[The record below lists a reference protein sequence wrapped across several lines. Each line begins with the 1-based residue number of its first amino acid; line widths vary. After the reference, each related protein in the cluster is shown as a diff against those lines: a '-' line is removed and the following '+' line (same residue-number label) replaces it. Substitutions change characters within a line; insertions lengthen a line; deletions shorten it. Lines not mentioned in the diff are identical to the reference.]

1 MVRRVVTMVLVV
13 SIVVAVYVHR
23 IDLRAAL
30 DDVAA
35 LSAGWALVLLAVFAL
50 GMVAQSLVLQ
60 AVTPGLT
67 LRQSWMVQES
77 ATAAT
82 HTVVGSGPV
91 STGVRIAMLRRWQI
105 SDRAVGISIVAQN
118 VIAAFAVWTVALLTA
133 LAGIGGATKNLID
146 HRVFLGVSIAA
157 TVMLTGSLLFWWLLL
172 SHPAPIRWIAQRL
185 QRLLQRTHR
194 RWPRVPALD
203 LITIAERGRT
213 DARSL
218 LRNRG
223 RRIALATLFDQTM
236 TVAKPVIVIRAF
248 GISGA
253 VLPTTT
259 ILVAWGLVRLAA
271 ALSPLPGG
279 LGVTEIGLAT
289 LLTRFGG
296 PEATVLAAVLT
307 YRVLTFVLPMFTGGA
322 CLAWWRWHHRST
334 PIVEDDLAMPDLVS
348 AVELR

>member
-13 SIVVAVYVHR
+13 SIAVAVYVHR
-23 IDLRAAL
+23 HELHAAL
-30 DDVAA
+30 RNMRA
-35 LSAGWALVLLAVFAL
+35 LSSGWVLVLLAVFAL

-67 LRQSWMVQES
+67 LRQSWVVQES

-82 HTVVGSGPV
+82 HTIIGSGPV

-105 SDRAVGISIVAQN
+105 ADRAVGISIVAQN

-133 LAGIGGATKNLID
+133 LVGAGGATKNFID

-157 TVMLTGSLLFWWLLL
+157 VVMLTGSLLFWWLLL
-172 SHPAPIRWIAQRL
+172 SHPGPIRWMAQRL
-185 QRLLQRTHR
+185 QRLFQFAHR
-194 RWPRVPALD
+194 RWPRVPTPDVSA
-203 LITIAERGRT
+203 IAERGRT
-213 DARSL
+213 DARLL
-218 LRNRG
+218 LRKRG
-223 RRIALATLFDQTM
+223 RRIALATIFDQTM

-253 VLPTTT
+253 VLPTVTV
-259 ILVAWGLVRLAA
+259 LVAWGLVRLAA

-322 CLAWWRWHHRST
+322 CLAWWRWHHQST
-334 PIVEDDLAMPDLVS
+334 RVEHCDLAIHDLVS
-348 AVELR
+348 ATEVR

>member
-13 SIVVAVYVHR
+13 SITVAVYVHR
-23 IDLRAAL
+23 TDLLTAL
-30 DDVAA
+30 HNMGA
-35 LSAGWALVLLAVFAL
+35 LSSGWIVVLLVVFAL
-50 GMVAQSLVLQ
+50 GMAAQGLVLQ

-82 HTVVGSGPV
+82 NTIIGSGPV

-105 SDRAVGISIVAQN
+105 ADRAVGISIVAQN

-133 LAGIGGATKNLID
+133 LAGARGATKNVVD

-157 TVMLTGSLLFWWLLL
+157 AAMLTGSLLFWWLLL
-172 SHPAPIRWIAQRL
+172 SHPAPIRWMAQRL
-185 QRLLQRTHR
+185 QRLSHRAHR
-194 RWPRVPALD
+194 RWYRIPTLD
-203 LITIAERGRT
+203 VLTIAERGRT

-218 LRNRG
+218 LRNCG
-223 RRIALATLFDQTM
+223 RRIALATIFDQTM

-322 CLAWWRWHHRST
+322 CLAWWRWYNHGTR
-334 PIVEDDLAMPDLVS
+334 IVDPGLSFADLVS
-348 AVELR
+348 ATELS

>member
-1 MVRRVVTMVLVV
+1 MVLVV
-13 SIVVAVYVHR
+13 SLAVAVYVHR
-23 IDLRAAL
+23 TDLRAAL
-30 DDVAA
+30 RNISA
-35 LSAGWALVLLAVFAL
+35 LSSGWVLVLLAVFAL

-82 HTVVGSGPV
+82 NTIVGSGPV

-105 SDRAVGISIVAQN
+105 ADHAVGVSIVAQN

-133 LAGIGGATKNLID
+133 LAGAGGATKNVID
-146 HRVFLGVSIAA
+146 HRVFLGVSMAA
-157 TVMLTGSLLFWWLLL
+157 AVMLTGSLLFWWLLL
-172 SHPAPIRWIAQRL
+172 SHPAPIRWMAQRL
-185 QRLLQRTHR
+185 QRLLQRAHC
-194 RWPRVPALD
+194 RWPRVPTLD
-203 LITIAERGRT
+203 VITIAERGRT

-223 RRIALATLFDQTM
+223 RRIALATIFDQTM

-289 LLTRFGG
+289 LLIRFGG

-307 YRVLTFVLPMFTGGA
+307 YRVLTFVVPMFTGGA
-322 CLAWWRWHHRST
+322 CLAWWRWHHQST
-334 PIVEDDLAMPDLVS
+334 GTEDHGFAMPDLAS
-348 AVELR
+348 ATERR